1 MSEVFR
7 LTARIIVKTILLI
20 AIIIGLF
27 LLLF

>member
-20 AIIIGLF
+20 AIITGLF